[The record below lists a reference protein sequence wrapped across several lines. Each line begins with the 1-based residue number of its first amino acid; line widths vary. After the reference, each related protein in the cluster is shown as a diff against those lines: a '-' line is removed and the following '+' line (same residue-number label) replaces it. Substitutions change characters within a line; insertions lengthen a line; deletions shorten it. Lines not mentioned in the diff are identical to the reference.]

1 VGLHESPQ
9 NGSPR
14 ERGAVPPEITI
25 VIPTRNRKAFLEQ
38 AVHDALRQQD
48 VSLEI
53 VVVDDG
59 STIDGVLDGI
69 DDLAQSIRV
78 IRHATRRG
86 VAAARN
92 TGIHS
97 ARGEWVAFF
106 DDDDR
111 WSPTKLRTQLDTAAK
126 LDATWVYS
134 GALTIDARDR
144 VLLLSPALDPANVVR
159 CLPEYNAIPGGGS
172 NVIARTDLVRA
183 IGGFDERLALIADWD
198 MWIRLVDNAW
208 PAACDDLLVAYRLH
222 PQNMHVSAIDTI
234 DSELSHIVRKY
245 SGAPPGQR
253 VTPDIGLVLGY
264 QGDAHRRHGRRSAA
278 ARLFLR
284 RWQVTHDVRDL
295 RRALLALLGERLAER
310 LRRSRPR
317 TKLARPSWLDDRTQ
331 LQAVTTN
338 AEVRARSWRES
349 AADLPRM

>member
-9 NGSPR
+9 NGSLR
-14 ERGAVPPEITI
+14 EADEVPPEITV
-25 VIPTRNRKAFLEQ
+25 VIPTHNRKAFLEQ

-48 VSLEI
+48 VRLEI
-53 VVVDDG
+53 VIVDDG
-59 STIDGVLDGI
+59 STIDGVVDGI
-69 DDLAQSIRV
+69 ENLAQCIRV
-78 IRHATRRG
+78 IRHTTRRG

-92 TGIHS
+92 TGIGCAH
-97 ARGEWVAFF
+97 GQWVAFF

-111 WSPTKLRTQLDTAAK
+111 WSPTKLRKQLDTAAK

-198 MWIRLVDNAW
+198 MWIRLVEKAW
-208 PAACDDLLVAYRLH
+208 PAVCDDLLVAYRLH

-245 SGAPPGQR
+245 SAAPPGQR
-253 VTPDIGLVLGY
+253 VAPDIGLVLGY
-264 QGDAHRRHGRRSAA
+264 QGDAQRRIGRRSAA

-284 RWQVTHDVRDL
+284 RWQVTHDIRDL
-295 RRALLALLGERLAER
+295 RRAILALLGERVGET

-317 TKLARPSWLDDRTQ
+317 AKLARPSWLDDRTG
-331 LQAVTTN
+331 LQAVTTK
-338 AEVRARSWRES
+338 AAVRASGGRES
-349 AADLPRM
+349 AADLPLM